1 MKIKSLSK
9 AILFSFAFLAFIN
22 PSTVAEDAIM
32 EQSSKANNVI
42 LLIGDGMGFPQLTL
56 ARIEKA
62 HENLTEYATVK
73 LSMDGMEDVGYVSTY
88 SANSFVTDSAPAATA
103 IATGNKTNNGV
114 IGQDLTAVQGQKD
127 GRNLTT
133 ILEIAEE
140 NGLSTGLVTTTRITH
155 ATPAAFY
162 AHVDNRDNESKIADQ
177 LLESKVDVALGGGLQ
192 YFVGRNETD
201 PKGKESKR
209 NDDRN
214 LLSEFATKGYT
225 IVYNGSAFEKVDT
238 SKAEKLLGLFDS
250 SHMLYD
256 MERSSSP
263 GNEPSLSNMTE
274 KAISILSKNSKG
286 FFLMVEGGRIDHAAH
301 ERKMSEMVADT
312 LAFDEAVNVSLNFA
326 SHSNNTL
333 IIVTADHECGGLV
346 LQPENITAYE
356 SGSIDPVFA
365 SGTAKATGPRY
376 DFIMEMDEATHTGV
390 DVPIMASGPGAEKV
404 SRGKLDNT
412 QIFQIM
418 MEAFGF

>member
-214 LLSEFATKGYT
+214 MLYEFETKGYT

-301 ERKMSEMVADT
+301 ERKMSEMGADT